1 MSSSALFDPAVRD
14 VPAHDHWHP
23 DIPGVAEILT
33 GGSVRME
40 CQGREPG
47 ADPLLCGPLV
57 VAGAEPGDLI
67 VVDVLAVGRA
77 GSVHD
82 GGGHPGIIGCAPP
95 APVAVP
101 SGARGRDVGG
111 CRIAPLAAGSASC
124 CRSACAA
131 PSSPSAICTSPRPGR
146 TSATAP
152 PCPAGSTCG
161 STSPGG
167 ASTASG

>member
-40 CQGREPG
+40 CQGRVPG
-47 ADPLLCGPLV
+47 AG
-57 VAGAEPGDLI
+57 PGDLI

-77 GSVHD
+77 GSVHA

-111 CRIAPLAAGSASC
+111 CRIAPLAAGSRVLLPVRVRGAKLSVGDLHFPAPGAYEC
-124 CRSACAA
+124 DGAA
-131 PSSPSAICTSPRPGR
+131 LPGWIDLDRKSTRLNSSHVKIS
-146 TSATAP
+146 
-152 PCPAGSTCG
+152 
-161 STSPGG
+161 
-167 ASTASG
+167 